1 MLKPI
6 QCVSKMRRFPKNKA
20 TKQVYNV
27 DTNSMIMR
35 DHLAADRTAL
45 ANERT
50 LLSYIRT
57 ALALVAGGFG
67 LIKFVEEQAF
77 IILGWILVPI
87 GVAILVFGAY
97 RFVIF
102 RRTIRKLGC
111 SYNINDT
118 ESEKN

>member
-1 MLKPI
+1 
-6 QCVSKMRRFPKNKA
+6 MRRFPKNKA